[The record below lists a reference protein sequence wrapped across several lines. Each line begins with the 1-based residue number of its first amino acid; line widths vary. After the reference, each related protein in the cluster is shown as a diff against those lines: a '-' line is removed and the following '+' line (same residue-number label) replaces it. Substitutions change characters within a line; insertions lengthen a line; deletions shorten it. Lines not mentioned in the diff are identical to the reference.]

1 MKKILKII
9 IVFAVLLIIL
19 FVLGYLWL
27 LFGTEWTA
35 QLADSAALSG
45 PFAEQ
50 NIKELQEDLLT
61 PAAIVWVI
69 AMVCTLFWLAWS
81 SYRKILIPTDINTVY
96 WWMLLMVGAV
106 LAGGGAFWALYR
118 IALLTEKARLG
129 LTLGGVL
136 IFVLV
141 YIGGSLFTDPKMRA
155 AVPLP
160 YRVKPNPH
168 HNPH

>member
-9 IVFAVLLIIL
+9 IVFIVLLIIL
-19 FVLGYLWL
+19 FVFGYLWL
-27 LFGTEWTA
+27 LFGAEWTA
-35 QLADSAALSG
+35 LLADPAALSG

-61 PAAIVWVI
+61 PATIVWVV
-69 AMVCTLFWLAWS
+69 AMVCSLFWLAWS

-96 WWMLLMVGAV
+96 WWMLLMVGVV
-106 LAGGGAFWALYR
+106 LAGGGAFWALH
-118 IALLTEKARLG
+118 IALLTEEARLG

-136 IFVLV
+136 IFVCV
-141 YIGGSLFTDPKMRA
+141 YIFCSLFTDPKMRA

-160 YRVKPNPH
+160 YRVN
-168 HNPH
+168 HNPR